1 MSRQHRHTCP
11 PWCIADHSR
20 EDEGGTVRH
29 RGKTSVIPGVA
40 FGDKAPHAVESIE
53 LLIELHA
60 DDGDPVVGVYIGD
73 GLTAGFDVTTET
85 ASRLVRRLV
94 ETLRSTGGPPL

>member
-1 MSRQHRHTCP
+1 MSRQHRPSCP
-11 PWCIADHSR
+11 PWCIADHPR
-20 EDEGGTVRH
+20 EDEGGKVRH
-29 RGKTSVIPGVA
+29 RGKTSVVTGVA
-40 FGDKAPHAVESIE
+40 FGDRPPHAVESIE

-73 GLTAGFDVTTET
+73 GLGMGFDVTTET

-94 ETLRSTGGPPL
+94 ETLHSAGGPAL